1 MAEHRDPASSIGAL
15 AEGKLRGDDAEAWR
29 LFGDV
34 WLALE
39 RFVRTRL
46 LGRGLP
52 KRLLSDCGQEV
63 FARVWRFRKGYR
75 GTTEGEMWR
84 WIRQICDNER
94 RRILAREAARA
105 GVPAGMADRD
115 GPGEAAPATTDET
128 FEQTTLNEQ
137 LSVLH
142 ECMRGLDAGR
152 RRIIELAYLESA
164 LTERAI
170 AELIGC
176 SSSSAHKLKVEGL
189 RLLAACLARHG
200 IRSIDT
206 E

>member
-1 MAEHRDPASSIGAL
+1 M
-15 AEGKLRGDDAEAWR
+15 
-29 LFGDV
+29 
-34 WLALE
+34 WLTLE

-46 LGRGLP
+46 IGGGLQ

-75 GTTEGEMWR
+75 GTTEGEFWR
-84 WIRQICDNER
+84 WVRQICDNER
-94 RRILAREAARA
+94 RRILGREAARA
-105 GVPAGMADRD
+105 GGPTRMADLQGRGEAVPAT
-115 GPGEAAPATTDET
+115 PDET
-128 FEQTTLNEQ
+128 FKQTTLNEQ

-142 ECMRGLDAGR
+142 ECMRGLDASR
-152 RRIIELAYLESA
+152 RRVIDLAYLESA

-176 SSSSAHKLKVEGL
+176 SSSNAHKIKVEGL

-200 IRSIDT
+200 IRSIDA

>member
-1 MAEHRDPASSIGAL
+1 MAESQDPPSSIGAL

-34 WLALE
+34 WLTLE
-39 RFVRTRL
+39 RFVRMSL
-46 LGRGLP
+46 LSRGLP
-52 KRLLSDCGQEV
+52 KRFLSDCGQEV

-75 GTTEGEMWR
+75 GVSEGEFWR

-94 RRILAREAARA
+94 RRIMGREAARA
-105 GVPAGMADRD
+105 SVPLD
-115 GPGEAAPATTDET
+115 GDNREGCGGAPANPDET
-128 FEQTTLNEQ
+128 FERATLNEQ

-142 ECMRGLDAGR
+142 ECMRGLDASR
-152 RRIIELAYLESA
+152 RRVIDLAYLESA

-189 RLLAACLARHG
+189 RLLADCLARHG
-200 IRSIDT
+200 FQSIDA